1 MVIKM
6 TSWSDAETFLL
17 LDLWGDEAVQALLE
31 GCTRNRHVYE
41 RISGDLQKG
50 GYNRTWSQCRDKLK
64 KIKKEYKKLKDYHE
78 ETGRKRKKWRFFDKV
93 DDIIGC
99 KPATRPEVVL
109 DTSVEGTASNIMSD
123 NGDDDSE
130 NESLEKQME
139 KEMEKNG
146 G

>member
-1 MVIKM
+1 M
-6 TSWSDAETFLL
+6 TGE
-17 LDLWGDEAVQALLE
+17 
-31 GCTRNRHVYE
+31 
-41 RISGDLQKG
+41 
-50 GYNRTWSQCRDKLK
+50 QCRTKMKKLCQ
-64 KIKKEYKKLKDYHE
+64 EYKKLKDYHE

-99 KPATRPEVVL
+99 KPATRPEVVPIVTHSHHGRHREVVL

-139 KEMEKNG
+139 MLIMGEEMEDG
-146 G
+146 

>member
-64 KIKKEYKKLKDYHE
+64 KLKKEYKKLKDYHE
-78 ETGRKRKKWRFFDKV
+78 ART
-93 DDIIGC
+93 
-99 KPATRPEVVL
+99 T
-109 DTSVEGTASNIMSD
+109 
-123 NGDDDSE
+123 
-130 NESLEKQME
+130 
-139 KEMEKNG
+139 
-146 G
+146 

>member
-1 MVIKM
+1 M
-6 TSWSDAETFLL
+6 TGE
-17 LDLWGDEAVQALLE
+17 
-31 GCTRNRHVYE
+31 
-41 RISGDLQKG
+41 
-50 GYNRTWSQCRDKLK
+50 QCRTKMK

-130 NESLEKQME
+130 NESFLYY
-139 KEMEKNG
+139 
-146 G
+146 

>member
-64 KIKKEYKKLKDYHE
+64 KMQ
-78 ETGRKRKKWRFFDKV
+78 RKN
-93 DDIIGC
+93 
-99 KPATRPEVVL
+99 TR
-109 DTSVEGTASNIMSD
+109 S
-123 NGDDDSE
+123 
-130 NESLEKQME
+130 
-139 KEMEKNG
+139 
-146 G
+146 